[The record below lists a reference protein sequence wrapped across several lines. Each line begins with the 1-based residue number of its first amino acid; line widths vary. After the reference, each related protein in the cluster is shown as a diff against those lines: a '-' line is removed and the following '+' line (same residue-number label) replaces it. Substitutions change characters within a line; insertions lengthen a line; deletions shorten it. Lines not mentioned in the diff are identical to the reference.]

1 MEDLYELASRSAI
14 YLSDYTEGVK
24 AALILGSGLQDL
36 IDRIENPVRVSYV
49 SIPNFPLATVANH
62 ENQLIIGEL
71 NGVKILVMAGRFH
84 YYEGYTMKEVTY
96 PLFVFK
102 LLKIPRLIITNAC
115 GAINEKFQP
124 GDLMIITDFINLAG
138 TNPLVGPN
146 DERFGPRFPDMS
158 KPYSIDLIAT
168 AQKCAKDLHIAYREG
183 VYGGFTGPCYETAAE
198 IRAFRTLGVD
208 AIGMSTVPETIVA
221 NYLGIETIAIGC
233 ITNMAT
239 GIQKGPHSHERV
251 VAMAKQS
258 STRLGRWIEA
268 ISAAL

>member
-1 MEDLYELASRSAI
+1 MEDLYELASRSAAF
-14 YLSDYTEGVK
+14 LSNYVTGVK
-24 AALILGSGLQDL
+24 VALILGSGLQDL
-36 IDRIENPVRVSYV
+36 IDKIENPVKISYG
-49 SIPNFPLATVANH
+49 SIPNFPLATVSSH
-62 ENQLIIGEL
+62 ENQMIIGVL
-71 NGVKILVMAGRFH
+71 DGVKIMIMAGRFH

-102 LLKIPRLIITNAC
+102 LLGIPRLIITNAC
-115 GAINEKFQP
+115 GAINEQFQP

-138 TNPLVGPN
+138 TNPLIGVN

-158 KPYSIDLIAT
+158 NPYSADLVAT
-168 AQKCAKDLHIAYREG
+168 AKKCARDLNITYREG
-183 VYGGFTGPCYETAAE
+183 VYGGFMGPCYETAAE

-268 ISAAL
+268 ILMEL